1 MRGDHGANNQGT
13 RGDLAAAR
21 NAAREARS
29 PGATDH
35 QDSDGGT
42 IEGFGMV
49 MDSEGSGDDSAGS
62 TPEVLPASDTDSASG
77 GAVELSFLSVGTDE
91 NSGVAIVAIQQ
102 ARNDLYEAQE
112 NIRDGYE
119 LHAAEKIEEAQI
131 RLAAARGLLVS
142 GEDDESVS
150 G

>member
-1 MRGDHGANNQGT
+1 
-13 RGDLAAAR
+13 
-21 NAAREARS
+21 
-29 PGATDH
+29 
-35 QDSDGGT
+35 
-42 IEGFGMV
+42 MV